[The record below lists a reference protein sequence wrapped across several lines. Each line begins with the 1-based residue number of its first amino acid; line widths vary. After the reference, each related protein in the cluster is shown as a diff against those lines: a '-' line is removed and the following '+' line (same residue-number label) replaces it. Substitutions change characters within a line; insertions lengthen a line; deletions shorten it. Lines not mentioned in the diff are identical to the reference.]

1 MVETVRKYQW
11 ERVDFGKIRNII
23 EIPNLIEVQERSYL
37 RFLQKDVAPETREDI
52 GLEGVFKGIFPIWDF
67 NETASLEYVHYTLGD
82 PKYDVMECHQ
92 RGMTFAAPFKVTVR
106 LVVWDKDEESGVKN
120 IRDIKEQEV
129 FFGEIPLM
137 TGNGSFVING
147 TERVVVSQLH
157 RSPGVFFDH
166 DKGKT
171 HLSGKLL
178 YSCRIIPYRGS
189 WLDFEFDAR
198 DIIHVRIDRRRKF
211 PATIL
216 LKALGYS
223 TEELLNFFYKTE
235 RILINEGQYSKVPA
249 LDYLAGQRSVVDMLD
264 RNGESDH
271 QEGQEIHQGNGQEDG

>member
-1 MVETVRKYQW
+1 MAETVRQYQW

-37 RFLQKDVAPETREDI
+37 RFLQKDIPIEDREDI
-52 GLEGVFKGIFPIWDF
+52 GLEGVFKSIFPIWDF
-67 NETASLEYVHYTLGD
+67 NETASLEYVHYTLSD
-82 PKYDVMECHQ
+82 PKYDVIECHQ

-106 LVVWDKDEESGVKN
+106 LVVWDKDEETGVKN

-198 DIIHVRIDRRRKF
+198 DVIHVRIDRRRKF

-223 TEELLNFFYKTE
+223 TEELLNFFYKPSGLSSGKVNIAKSRPSNTLRVSGRQWIWLTE
-235 RILINEGQYSKVPA
+235 TEK
-249 LDYLAGQRSVVDMLD
+249 
-264 RNGESDH
+264 
-271 QEGQEIHQGNGQEDG
+271 